1 MLSEEEL
8 NCEDDVWFFDNI
20 ILHVK
25 KEIKKQILKNRKID
39 FYSWKEIF
47 IP

>member
-25 KEIKKQILKNRKID
+25 KEIKKQILKNRKIV
-39 FYSWKEIF
+39 YSWKEIF
-47 IP
+47 IR

>member
-8 NCEDDVWFFDNI
+8 NCEDDVWFFDNM

-25 KEIKKQILKNRKID
+25 KEIKK
-39 FYSWKEIF
+39 
-47 IP
+47 